1 MIFEDDYVC
10 ISFEDNGIGIKEEYI
25 KKIFDM
31 FFRAT
36 DKGEG
41 SGLGLYIV
49 KQTIEKLGGSIE
61 VKSEYGEG
69 TLMTIH
75 LPNLLK

>member
-1 MIFEDDYVC
+1 
-10 ISFEDNGIGIKEEYI
+10 
-25 KKIFDM
+25 M